1 MCLSY
6 LSVSKHS
13 DVCELQGI
21 LLSDDTT
28 DSDTD
33 SDDSDFTMTREE
45 LQDMLRLH
53 KFTKLHQS
61 KFHSD
66 REVRHACWVW
76 DSCPR
81 INSFMETVGNVCLC
95 SQLQHYQ
102 HYSTGLLSTHDPFY
116 EQQRHLLGLK
126 KKKIKEEKKCK
137 SKPTEQKRMKVAVF
151 WSFEY
156 SSFFCFHSQVKK
168 DEKEEET
175 RRGVLHG
182 GTAARYKNVCQVFS
196 WCTSSHDQKE
206 ALNHRA
212 AQCS

>member
-13 DVCELQGI
+13 DVWEIVCELQGI

-81 INSFMETVGNVCLC
+81 INSFMETVGNCVCVHSC
-95 SQLQHYQ
+95 STINTTALV
-102 HYSTGLLSTHDPFY
+102 SCPLTTH
-116 EQQRHLLGLK
+116 
-126 KKKIKEEKKCK
+126 
-137 SKPTEQKRMKVAVF
+137 S
-151 WSFEY
+151 
-156 SSFFCFHSQVKK
+156 
-168 DEKEEET
+168 
-175 RRGVLHG
+175 
-182 GTAARYKNVCQVFS
+182 
-196 WCTSSHDQKE
+196 TSSSATYWASRKRKSRKRRNVRVSLQNKRGCGSCF
-206 ALNHRA
+206 LVIWILILLLF
-212 AQCS
+212 S